1 MRKSQTYFDQIPL
14 EVVKKMAE
22 ADVAKDDKTGPDNV
36 SLEPA
41 SGKRA
46 PDGVPAR
53 SLRRKSH

>member
-1 MRKSQTYFDQIPL
+1 MRKSQTYF
-14 EVVKKMAE
+14 E